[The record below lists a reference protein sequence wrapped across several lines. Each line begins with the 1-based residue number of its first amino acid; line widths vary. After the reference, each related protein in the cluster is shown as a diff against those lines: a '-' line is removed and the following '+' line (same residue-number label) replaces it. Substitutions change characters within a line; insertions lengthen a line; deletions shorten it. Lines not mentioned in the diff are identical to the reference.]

1 MSHAKPTFIWTP
13 YERVTIIDMKGGE
26 TVKIRLLGPD
36 IAVPDNEALKR
47 YYFTQSH
54 LDRLDAQG
62 LAPPAIRIGIRAKA
76 RMMSSWYRWELEREI
91 PRKQP
96 LLVAPPAP
104 GALAPPRR
112 KRGRPPKI
120 RAPVAPAA
128 E

>member
-1 MSHAKPTFIWTP
+1 MSRPKPTFTWTP
-13 YERVTIIDMKGGE
+13 YERVTIVDMRGNE
-26 TVKIRLLGPD
+26 ITDIRLLGPD
-36 IAVPDNEALKR
+36 IAVPDTEALKR

-76 RMMSSWYRWELEREI
+76 RMMSSWYKWELEREI
-91 PRKQP
+91 PRKRP
-96 LLVAPPAP
+96 LPVAPPAP
-104 GALAPPRR
+104 VALEPPRR

-120 RAPVAPAA
+120 RAPAAPAA